1 MKRIFYESFKDTSG
15 LIYAEKQKEI
25 SGRIHFHRAFEL
37 AYILDGV
44 ATYNVEGEKL
54 RAEAGDIVFVH
65 CCYSHQSLM
74 EPAHTKYVIAVP
86 ENITS
91 DVAELFAEST
101 LSTVLSDKEFNR
113 TLLGYFE
120 SLVNGKN
127 LKIAE
132 KGYANVIFGSLANHY
147 ERISIKEKN
156 KNIFLIEDILDY
168 IDAHCTEAITLES
181 ISEHFG
187 YNKTYFSRLFNN
199 HITVSLSNY
208 INMVRYDKFEALAK
222 KNRNANITDLAFKCG
237 FTSMSTFYRIRK
249 EMKRRKNHDFKR

>member
-74 EPAHTKYVIAVP
+74 EPAHNKYVIAVP

-147 ERISIKEKN
+147 ERISI
-156 KNIFLIEDILDY
+156 
-168 IDAHCTEAITLES
+168 
-181 ISEHFG
+181 
-187 YNKTYFSRLFNN
+187 
-199 HITVSLSNY
+199 
-208 INMVRYDKFEALAK
+208 
-222 KNRNANITDLAFKCG
+222 
-237 FTSMSTFYRIRK
+237 
-249 EMKRRKNHDFKR
+249 

>member
-15 LIYAEKQKEI
+15 RIYAEKQKEN

-44 ATYNVEGEKL
+44 AMYNVEGDRI

-74 EPAHTKYVIAVP
+74 EPAHNKYVIAVP

-91 DVAELFAEST
+91 DVAELFCEST

-127 LKIAE
+127 LKIVA

-147 ERISIKEKN
+147 ERISVKQKN
-156 KNIFLIEDILDY
+156 KNISLIEDILNY
-168 IDAHCTEAITLES
+168 IDVHYMEPITLES
-181 ISEHFG
+181 ISEYFG

-199 HITVSLSNY
+199 HIAVSLSNY
-208 INMVRYDKFEALAK
+208 INMVRYDKFEELAK
-222 KNRNANITDLAFKCG
+222 ENRTDNITDLALKCG
-237 FTSMSTFYRIRK
+237 FSSMSTFYRTRK
-249 EMKRRKNHDFKR
+249 MG

>member
-44 ATYNVEGEKL
+44 AMYNVEGEKL

-65 CCYSHQSLM
+65 CCYSHQSLP

-147 ERISIKEKN
+147 ERISVKQKN

-208 INMVRYDKFEALAK
+208 INMVRYNKFEALVK
-222 KNRNANITDLAFKCG
+222 ENRNANITDLAFKCG